1 MGQLYGA
8 NVTPSQRLDAML
20 FRLRQRFATLIA
32 PISTPNVWHT
42 PHAPAVDSLALAATR
57 VLVVDDEPVQQL
69 ITRARL
75 AEFGITPIQ
84 AVDGAEAVALACE
97 LPFDFI
103 LMDLQMPVLDG
114 LTATQQIRQFEQE
127 HRRPRVPVI
136 AYSTSCYSEAFMRDF
151 GIDGLLEK
159 PCSSVTLRESL
170 LTWCPA

>member
-1 MGQLYGA
+1 
-8 NVTPSQRLDAML
+8 ML
-20 FRLRQRFATLIA
+20 LRVRQRFAALLA
-32 PISTPNVWHT
+32 
-42 PHAPAVDSLALAATR
+42 HAPASTKNQAGPGSTFDSLALAATR

-114 LTATQQIRQFEQE
+114 LTATKQIRQFEQE
-127 HRRPRVPVI
+127 HKRPRVPVV
-136 AYSTSCYSEAFMRDF
+136 AYSTSDCSEAYVRDF
-151 GIDGLLEK
+151 GVDGVLEK
-159 PCSSVTLRESL
+159 PCSSVALRESL
-170 LTWCPA
+170 LRWCPA

>member
-42 PHAPAVDSLALAATR
+42 PQAPAVDSLALAATR

-114 LTATQQIRQFEQE
+114 LTATKQIRQFEQE
-127 HRRPRVPVI
+127 HKRPRVPVV
-136 AYSTSCYSEAFMRDF
+136 AYSTSNCSEAYVRDF
-151 GIDGLLEK
+151 GIDGVLDK
-159 PCSSVTLRESL
+159 PCSSVALRESL
-170 LTWCPA
+170 LRWCPA